1 MRRLLNRIV
10 LFGLLASAS
19 IFTLTGCGPLNNYV
33 SEKIIA
39 ESEKKINNT
48 EEYQK
53 YKEYLSEGLLTEDGM
68 YPEPSQNLAETDEAD
83 SKAVELSIATNS
95 FLNCIYYT
103 DEQTKTPITSNLIY
117 LDPGESLF
125 VANVLVNNDISNLYD
140 FSCFRIWGYDKK
152 GNRSKKPYDEVTNK
166 SGLLLK
172 IPEDFEGAGF
182 SIEPVGVYT
191 KRQLTARA
199 YYVNN
204 GEEKDLPNGQ
214 WKVNKKPFGKSVE
227 ISPVESYTLVYD
239 YTAYKDDFYFME
251 STPSAWYSNE
261 NEHSVTFREVSS
273 NEQET
278 EFAVKMHSFVTMSVK
293 NSCLSWASGIPIIG
307 DHGKGIIQSI
317 KKGSEPLGQ
326 DHTQDKSFE
335 INKLKVGDTVSIR
348 VGKEFKINGVGVNV
362 GTPVP
367 LGSNAENGYEYTIIV
382 PDTNKGI
389 SVEITERSSN
399 AEGVFQGYSVENA
412 DVTIKRANGTQLK
425 IGEELPG
432 DNEKV
437 TIIITPHEGYYIN
450 GFNKKDTYSFED
462 KGVKFSKLE
471 KEITSILDKHSP
483 IKFISLNLVFS
494 DETGTYTYKLDG
506 DKVTDSPLLNV
517 RVGQKLDVVFT
528 ANEGYSIT
536 KGNIVSEAWSNL
548 RSRVGAEDSASESIK
563 VTPDMDGKTVDKDTF
578 GITVEKEG

>member
-1 MRRLLNRIV
+1 MGRLINRIIV
-10 LFGLLASAS
+10 SALLAGAS
-19 IFTLTGCGPLNNYV
+19 IIALTGCGPLKNYV
-33 SEKIIA
+33 SEKVIT
-39 ESEKKINNT
+39 ESEKRINST

-53 YKEYLSEGLLTEDGM
+53 YEEYRSEGMLTEDGV
-68 YPEPSQNLAETDEAD
+68 YPEPSQGQVETAEAG
-83 SKAVELSIATNS
+83 SKSVELSIATNS

-103 DEQTKTPITSNLIY
+103 DEQTKAPITSNLIH

-140 FSCFRIWGYDKK
+140 FSCFRIWKYDEN
-152 GNRSKKPYDEVTNK
+152 GNRSKKPYDEVTNR

-172 IPEDFEGAGF
+172 VPEGFEGTGF

-191 KRQLTARA
+191 KRKITARA

-214 WKVNKKPFGKSVE
+214 WKVNKKSFGKSVE

-239 YTAYKDDFYFME
+239 YSAYKDDFYFVE

-261 NEHSVTFREVSS
+261 NEHTVTFREVSS

-278 EFAVKMHSFVTMSVK
+278 EFAVKMHSFVTMSVT
-293 NSCLSWASGIPIIG
+293 NSCLSWASGIPIFG

-317 KKGSEPLGQ
+317 KIGSKPLGQ

-348 VGKEFKINGVGVNV
+348 VGKEFKINGVGVNI
-362 GTPVP
+362 GNPIP
-367 LGSNAENGYEYTIIV
+367 LGSNAENGYEYTISV

-399 AEGVFQGYSVENA
+399 AEGVFQGYSIDNA
-412 DVTIKRANGTQLK
+412 DITIKRANGTQLK

-432 DNEKV
+432 DDEKV
-437 TIIITPHEGYYIN
+437 AILIAPHEGYYIN
-450 GFNKKDTYSFED
+450 GFNKKDTYSYED
-462 KGVKFSKLE
+462 KSIKFSKLE

-494 DETGTYTYKLDG
+494 DEAGTYTYKLDG
-506 DKVTDSPLLNV
+506 DEVTDSPLLNV
-517 RVGQKLDVVFT
+517 RIGQKLDVVFT

-536 KGNIVSEAWSNL
+536 RGNIITETWSNV
-548 RSRVGAEDSASESIK
+548 RSRVGAEDTASESIK
-563 VTPDMDGKTVDKDTF
+563 ITPDMDGTTVDRDTF
-578 GITVEKEG
+578 GISVEKEG

>member
-1 MRRLLNRIV
+1 MRRLLNRIIQ
-10 LFGLLASAS
+10 LGLLTSAS
-19 IFTLTGCGPLNNYV
+19 VFTLTGCGPLKDYV
-33 SEKIIA
+33 SEKVIA
-39 ESEKKINNT
+39 ESEKRINNT

-53 YKEYLSEGLLTEDGM
+53 YEEYRSEGLLTEDGV
-68 YPEPSQNLAETDEAD
+68 YPEPSQNQAD
-83 SKAVELSIATNS
+83 SAEAGSKSVELSIAANS

-103 DEQTKTPITSNLIY
+103 DEQTKAPITSNLIY
-117 LDPGESLF
+117 LDPGESIF

-140 FSCFRIWGYDKK
+140 FSCFRIWEYDGN
-152 GNRSKKPYDEVTNK
+152 GNRSKKPYDEVKNR

-172 IPEDFEGAGF
+172 VPEGFKGTGF

-191 KRQLTARA
+191 KRQIKARA
-199 YYVNN
+199 YYINN
-204 GEEKDLPNGQ
+204 GEEKELPNGQ
-214 WKVNKKPFGKSVE
+214 WKVNKKPFVTSVE

-239 YTAYKDDFYFME
+239 YSAYKDDFYFVE
-251 STPSAWYSNE
+251 SSPSAWYSNE
-261 NEHSVTFREVSS
+261 NEHTVTFREVSS

-278 EFAVKMHSFVTMSVK
+278 EFAVKMHSFVTMSVT
-293 NSCLSWASGIPIIG
+293 NSCLSWASGIPIFG

-317 KKGSEPLGQ
+317 KIGSEPLEQ

-335 INKLKVGDTVSIR
+335 INRLKAGDTVSIR

-362 GTPVP
+362 GNPVP
-367 LGSNAENGYEYTIIV
+367 LGSNAENGYEYTITV

-399 AEGVFQGYSVENA
+399 AEGVFQGYSIDNA
-412 DVTIKRANGTQLK
+412 DITIKRANGTQLK

-432 DNEKV
+432 DDEKV
-437 TIIITPHEGYYIN
+437 AILITPHEGYYIN
-450 GFNKKDTYSFED
+450 GFNKKETYSYED
-462 KGVKFSKLE
+462 KSIKFSKLE

-494 DETGTYTYKLDG
+494 DEAGTYTYKLDG

-517 RVGQKLDVVFT
+517 RIGQKLDVVFA

-536 KGNIVSEAWSNL
+536 RGNIITETWSNV
-548 RSRVGAEDSASESIK
+548 RSRIGAEDTASESIE
-563 VTPDMDGKTVDKDTF
+563 VTPDMDGTTIDRDTF
-578 GITVEKEG
+578 GISVEKEG